1 MLKMKDKLSINI
13 KIDNRGYPLLVD
25 RNDEE
30 KYRQAA
36 KLLNDMV
43 FHYRG
48 HYADKDSQDI
58 LAMAAF
64 QFVLKYLDEKMEAE
78 SSLLINEIKNINDD
92 VSDFLK
98 LKTGNKS

>member
-1 MLKMKDKLSINI
+1 MKDKLSINI
-13 KIDNRGYPLLVD
+13 RIDNRGYPLLID
-25 RNDEE
+25 REDEE

-64 QFVLKYLDEKMEAE
+64 QYVLKYLDEKKNAE
-78 SSLLINEIKNINDD
+78 SNLLVNEVKNINDD
-92 VSDFLK
+92 ISDFLK
-98 LKTGNKS
+98 LKISNRS

>member
-1 MLKMKDKLSINI
+1 MKDKLSINI
-13 KIDNRGYPLLVD
+13 RIDNRGYPLLID
-25 RNDEE
+25 REDEE

-64 QFVLKYLDEKMEAE
+64 QYVLKYLDEKKNAE
-78 SSLLINEIKNINDD
+78 SNLLINEVKNINDD
-92 VSDFLK
+92 ISDFLK
-98 LKTGNKS
+98 LKVSSRS